1 MYYILN
7 METLKLELHFE
18 KSEYLAMPEQQKSEI
33 KSNFLFSRAAGAWVS
48 RSKYPNTHYAETV
61 CKKLGAENHG
71 RTGEKLSFEEQQE
84 RKAERAEAR
93 ADRYEGY
100 AENAQKRSESLCK
113 PYNDHHGDIAFFTQ
127 PNINT
132 SAGRAFTR
140 SRQRVFDAFDRGME
154 ELKKSEYFRE
164 RAETARNTAAY
175 AKPTDK
181 GFCQRRIDEAAASIR
196 KLEKSVRTYETI
208 IEHLNS
214 GKPET
219 WYSKEERYWIE
230 DSRHTVEQCEKN
242 IERWEELAEMELSK
256 LAYYQSCID
265 EIGGVTYSK
274 ENIKPGYIVKIDRY
288 SGVEVVSC
296 GPKNFTYRIISGGA
310 AGMVLKASYA
320 EILEVVKAEEQNKEE
335 SPKHP
340 FKAGEELSFSLVDG
354 RNAKLYTIVSAT
366 EKTVTIDKDGKKV
379 RRTPAIYESWDGK
392 RYWRIAVDDYHV
404 HNRLVTA

>member
-7 METLKLELHFE
+7 METLKLELHFD
-18 KSEYLAMPEQQKSEI
+18 KAEYLAMPEEQKKHI

-61 CKKLGAENHG
+61 CKKLGAEDKG

-164 RAETARNTAAY
+164 RAEQARNTAAY

-181 GFCQRRIDEAAASIR
+181 GFCQRRIDEASASIR
-196 KLEKSVRTYETI
+196 KLERSIKTYETI

-230 DSRHTVEQCEKN
+230 DSKHSVEQCEKN
-242 IERWEELAEMELSK
+242 IEHWEELADMELSK
-256 LAYYQSCID
+256 LAYYQSCLE

-288 SGVEVVSC
+288 SDVEVVSC
-296 GPKNFTYRIISGGA
+296 GPKNFIYRIISGGA

-320 EILEVVKAEEQNKEE
+320 EILKVVKAEERKPDEA
-335 SPKHP
+335 PKHP
-340 FKAGEELSFSLVDG
+340 FKAGEVLSFAHWNG
-354 RNAKLYTIVSAT
+354 RDVFSYTIVSVT
-366 EKTVTIDKDGKKV
+366 EKTVTIGKDGKKI
-379 RRTPAIYESWDGK
+379 RRTPTLYESWDGK
-392 RYWRIAVDDYHV
+392 RYWRIALDDYLFY
-404 HNRLVTA
+404 NRFVTA

>member
-7 METLKLELHFE
+7 METLKLELHFD
-18 KSEYLAMPEQQKSEI
+18 KSEYLTMPEQQKSEI
-33 KSNFLFSRAAGAWVS
+33 KHNFLFSRAAGAWVS
-48 RSKYPNTHYAETV
+48 RCKYPNTRYAENV
-61 CKKLGAENHG
+61 CKKLGAEDHG

-93 ADRYEGY
+93 ADRYEDY

-154 ELKKSEYFRE
+154 ELKKSGYFRE
-164 RAETARNTAAY
+164 RAEQARNTAAY

-230 DSRHTVEQCEKN
+230 DSRHTVEQCEAQ

-265 EIGGVTYSK
+265 EIGGVVYSK
-274 ENIKPGYIVKIDRY
+274 ENIKPGYILKTRRWDD
-288 SGVEVVSC
+288 VEVVSC
-296 GPKNFTYRIISGGA
+296 GPKNFKYRILSGGA
-310 AGMVLKASYA
+310 AGMVLVASYA
-320 EILEVVKAEEQNKEE
+320 EILEVVKAEEQKPDE

-340 FKAGEELSFSLVDG
+340 FKAGEVLSFAHWNG
-354 RNAKLYTIVSAT
+354 RDVFSYTIVSVT
-366 EKTVTIDKDGKKV
+366 DKTVTIDKDGKKV
-379 RRTPAIYESWDGK
+379 RRTPALCESRDGK
-392 RYWRIAVDDYHV
+392 RYWRIAVDDYRV